1 MEIRIVRHSDIAAC
15 PITSLSASH
24 YRDDG
29 TCRCAETAAEV
40 AAAKAAF
47 TDACARLRRY

>member
-1 MEIRIVRHSDIAAC
+1 MEIRIINSRDIVAC
-15 PITSLSASH
+15 PITSLSPAH

-29 TCRCAETAAEV
+29 SCRCDEVAEV

-47 TDACARLRRY
+47 TEACARLRRY